1 MNMIAVIGTYENGI
15 IRLEKKIDTKKTL
28 KVIVTFLD
36 EELQNDS
43 MRLTTNDF
51 SFRHSRQKTKRFKGN
66 LSDSVIEDRRI
77 EL

>member
-1 MNMIAVIGTYENGI
+1 MIAINGTYENGI
-15 IRLEKKIDTKKTL
+15 IRLEKKIDTKKSL

-43 MRLTTNDF
+43 MRLSTNDF

-66 LSDSVIEDRRI
+66 LSDSVIEDRRA